1 MIIAMTIM
9 YVGCVFVAFRVI
21 KFRVR
26 PASIAVAAVIGIIML
41 GGIVIAWKL
50 AAPMTGRMTVTR
62 RVTPLL
68 SNQNS
73 KELIKNIYVK
83 HDEPVKKGTVLYES
97 ETAPNEY
104 AVAQLAAQL
113 AASKQTVEEQEAAVE
128 VADASAE
135 KAVADQAYSKA
146 RLETALEVRELN
158 PKAVSELQLEVVK
171 RQNESLE
178 AAVRQAEATRNTAKF
193 ALATAK
199 NNVNATEEQLNLAK
213 LKLEQCKV
221 VAPSDGQIVN
231 WQAVEGTMTTTVIT
245 SAQGTFMDM
254 SRTFVAAV
262 FPQNL
267 LANVK
272 AGDTV
277 EIAFKGRAGQIA
289 TGKVEFVMEYTGE
302 GQLTPETQLP
312 VAAKLGSKGFLAVR
326 IILDDEA
333 LAQDLPLG
341 GGGTVAIYTSFGK
354 PFHLISKVAL
364 RIKSWLNYLPV

>member
-1 MIIAMTIM
+1 M
-9 YVGCVFVAFRVI
+9 
-21 KFRVR
+21 
-26 PASIAVAAVIGIIML
+26 
-41 GGIVIAWKL
+41 
-50 AAPMTGRMTVTR
+50 
-62 RVTPLL
+62 
-68 SNQNS
+68 
-73 KELIKNIYVK
+73 
-83 HDEPVKKGTVLYES
+83 
-97 ETAPNEY
+97 
-104 AVAQLAAQL
+104 AQLAAQL